1 MSEVC
6 HLCISRQAEK
16 NLCELFCFYIENID
30 SSFSRFLDL
39 NGTELILPGCGEEG
53 FIPYGYIIIEEDSTT
68 PF

>member
-1 MSEVC
+1 MTQY
-6 HLCISRQAEK
+6 I
-16 NLCELFCFYIENID
+16 LCEFQYGHTGKFYIENID
-30 SSFSRFLDL
+30 SAFSRFLDL

>member
-1 MSEVC
+1 MTQY
-6 HLCISRQAEK
+6 I
-16 NLCELFCFYIENID
+16 LCEFQYGHTGRFYIENID